1 MKEFIIL
8 LSIKGMSLEIFN
20 AIYLLLIVFVLIGIL
35 VLVWNLNIVLRI
47 YIDRHK
53 KMLEK
58 ND

>member
-1 MKEFIIL
+1 MNEFIIL
-8 LSIKGMSLEIFN
+8 LSIKGISLEVFN

-53 KMLEK
+53 KMLDK